1 MYIKSCCVSEIYTT
15 NCFVSQF
22 KCLFKCSP
30 NVPDVQSLQV
40 PQLLYV
46 TDELL
51 WQSELHH
58 HILAAL
64 QEVVQ
69 AFTCAGGAVSGP
81 WAGFLLLLRSIQVHF
96 FGSPAAVCFFTSSS
110 TAAWICRLHLQI
122 LHTVRD
128 RAHTR
133 RRILQSILDAVYDS
147 VFMLWNPLQ
156 EVSHRGNDGAFR
168 MFDLAPAQYS
178 TVTRHTKR
186 QQCETQWHTG
196 VTGTEKS
203 LQ

>member
-1 MYIKSCCVSEIYTT
+1 MQQKQEIHFYSQIFFNHLVQILNVKYSIFYNMYIKSCCVSEIYTT

-110 TAAWICRLHLQI
+110 TAA
-122 LHTVRD
+122 
-128 RAHTR
+128 
-133 RRILQSILDAVYDS
+133 
-147 VFMLWNPLQ
+147 
-156 EVSHRGNDGAFR
+156 
-168 MFDLAPAQYS
+168 
-178 TVTRHTKR
+178 
-186 QQCETQWHTG
+186 
-196 VTGTEKS
+196 
-203 LQ
+203 